1 MKNQTPIKIGDPYI
15 TSKIYNYRGNSPAV
29 LTKSH
34 SNKTDV
40 SNNKFT
46 TNELTT
52 TSREDVVKAWK
63 LALYDLNSSGQTRK
77 QHIIPYITSKFLENK
92 TKNNKSKL

>member
-1 MKNQTPIKIGDPYI
+1 MKHKNTIQIGDPYI
-15 TSKIYNYRGNSPAV
+15 TSKIYNYRGNSPTIF
-29 LTKSH
+29 TKSH

-40 SNNKFT
+40 TNNKFT

-52 TSREDVVKAWK
+52 FSREDVVKEWK
-63 LALYDLNSSGQTRK
+63 LALYGKDSSDTTIK
-77 QHIIPYITSKFLENK
+77 QNIIPYITSKFLDNK